1 MRAYLSY
8 SLNDEQ
14 QYVVTVLAQILREK
28 GYVLTA
34 GSGRAGLRILPGT
47 SGDPLLGCNLF
58 IGVVTRSGVESD
70 RVIGEYNKAISYS
83 IPALLLVDEG
93 VAYASGIQASSN
105 IVLFNHA
112 NPSGAMSLVRGRV
125 KDARIQPPSDDTSA
139 WVLGGLAVLALI
151 ALLSSK
157 K

>member
-8 SLNDEQ
+8 SLNDGQ

-28 GYVLTA
+28 KYVLTV
-34 GSGRAGLRILPGT
+34 GSGSPGLTVLPGF
-47 SGDPLLGCNLF
+47 SSDPVLGSQLF
-58 IGVVTRSGVESD
+58 IGVVTRSGIESN
-70 RVIGEYNKAISYS
+70 RVISEYNKAVSYS

-93 VAYASGIQASSN
+93 VAHARRIQASTN
-105 IVLFNHA
+105 IVLFDQA
-112 NPSGAMSLVRGRV
+112 NPAAAMNLVRSRV
-125 KDARIQPPSDDTSA
+125 KNARIEPPSDDTSA